1 MRDRAPG
8 RRRRSWA
15 IGGAVALLGAVA
27 IAAWI
32 VVTPMGAV
40 DMSGAAMA
48 DAKRLERDLR
58 AIVALGPRDHL
69 HPENLA
75 QVAEL
80 VARELTAAG
89 GAVERQPF
97 TVDGRPY
104 QNVIARFG
112 PEAGPRVV
120 IGAHYDTCGPL
131 PGADDNASGV
141 AGVLELARALG
152 RRPPTG
158 RVDLVA
164 WPNEEPPY
172 FRTAQMGS
180 AVHARALRDA
190 NIDVR
195 AMISVEMI
203 GDFSDEEGSQK
214 YPSSLLKLFYPTKGN
229 FIAIISGFGRLHGG
243 GLVRPVKRAMRG
255 ASSLPV
261 RSLSGPRFLPGI
273 DFSDHRSFW
282 DAGYP
287 ALMVTDTAFY
297 RNERYHTPDDTPERL
312 DYARMAQVVDGLEAA
327 ARALAS
333 GR

>member
-1 MRDRAPG
+1 MVAG
-8 RRRRSWA
+8 FVGA
-15 IGGAVALLGAVA
+15 AAVAGA
-27 IAAWI
+27 I
-32 VVTPMGAV
+32 VITPMGAV
-40 DMSGAAMA
+40 EVTGAPAA

-75 QVAEL
+75 KVAEL
-80 VARELTAAG
+80 AARELTAAG
-89 GAVERQPF
+89 GVVERQPF
-97 TVDGRPY
+97 TVDGRQY
-104 QNVIARFG
+104 ENVIARFG
-112 PEAGPRVV
+112 PEAGARVV

-152 RRPPTG
+152 RRPPSG
-158 RVDLVA
+158 RVDLVV

-172 FRTAQMGS
+172 FRTTQMGS
-180 AVHARALRDA
+180 SVHARALRDA

-203 GDFSDEEGSQK
+203 GDFRDEPGSQR
-214 YPSSLLKLFYPTKGN
+214 YPTSLLKLFYPTRGN
-229 FIAIISGFGRLHGG
+229 FIAVISGLGRRHGG
-243 GLVRPVKRAMRG
+243 ALVRPVKRAMRG

-261 RSLSGPRFLPGI
+261 YSLAGPRFLPGI

-282 DAGYP
+282 DVGYP

-297 RNERYHTPDDTPERL
+297 RNDRYHTPDDTPERL

-327 ARALAS
+327 ARALAD